1 VSRLDEDVAKRVG
14 GVAFQLEQARPPV
27 VRTARTPGSS
37 MAQRRW
43 RWDASLMFQPVRR
56 TASAPDAFAEFT
68 RAADALVDDP
78 HAVAERLALL
88 LRQDGWLAPQH
99 QAPGA
104 DTYRQHLLHVSP
116 CRRLSVVSLVWRPGQ
131 RTAIHDHVS
140 WCVVGV
146 LRGVE
151 REDRFELDET
161 GGRRALRPAGTVYA
175 GRGHVEALE
184 PPGDIHAVTAGGRG
198 IAISMHVYGADIS
211 RLGSSIHRRYDE
223 VPILRD

>member
-1 VSRLDEDVAKRVG
+1 M
-14 GVAFQLEQARPPV
+14 ARRDV
-27 VRTARTPGSS
+27 VR
-37 MAQRRW
+37 
-43 RWDASLMFQPVRR
+43 DASPMFQPVRR
-56 TASAPDAFAEFT
+56 TASAADAFAEFT
-68 RAADALVDDP
+68 QATDALVDDP
-78 HAVAERLALL
+78 HAVAERLGLL

-99 QAPGA
+99 QAPGT

-116 CRRLSVVSLVWRPGQ
+116 CRGLSVVSLVWRPGQ

-151 REDRFELDET
+151 REDRYTLEET
-161 GGRRALRPAGTVYA
+161 RRGRALRPAGTVYA

-184 PPGDIHAVTAGGRG
+184 PPGDIHAVTAGGGG
-198 IAISMHVYGADIS
+198 IAISIHVYGADIS

-223 VPILRD
+223 LPILSG